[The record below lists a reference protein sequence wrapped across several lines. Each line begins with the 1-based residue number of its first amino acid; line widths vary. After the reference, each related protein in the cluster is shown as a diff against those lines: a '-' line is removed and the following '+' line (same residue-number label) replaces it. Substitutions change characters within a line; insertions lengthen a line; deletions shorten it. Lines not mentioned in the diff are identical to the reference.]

1 MPQASLTTA
10 PCVWHSGADAMNP
23 PVIVARGLRKA
34 YPGRRESDPPTVALE
49 SFDLEVTEH
58 EVACIVGP
66 SGCGKTTL
74 LNLIAGFEQP
84 SEGQLAVR
92 GQPVKGPSPERSVV
106 FQQAALF
113 PWMNVWD
120 NVTMGP
126 LMRGLDSGKVSDS
139 ARRVLSHVGLEGF
152 HQHFPYQLS
161 GGMRQRV
168 QIARVLVA
176 SPDVILMDEPF
187 GSLDAQTRMV
197 MHEVLLRVWSEYR
210 PTIFFITHDVEE
222 ALILAD
228 HIYVMSRRPGRVK
241 ARIPV
246 PFARPRHY
254 DLIGDA
260 SFAALRAQVTGMLRE
275 EWSAAAVPS

>member
-1 MPQASLTTA
+1 MTA
-10 PCVWHSGADAMNP
+10 DL
-23 PVIVARGLRKA
+23 IVAEGLRKQ
-34 YPGRRESDPPTVALE
+34 YPGRLERDPPTLALE
-49 SFDLEVTEH
+49 SFDLRIAEH

-74 LNLIAGFEQP
+74 LNMIAGFEKP
-84 SEGQLAVR
+84 SGGTLTVR
-92 GQPVKGPSPERSVV
+92 GSPILGPSPERSVV

-113 PWMNVWD
+113 PWLNVWD
-120 NVTMGP
+120 NIVLGP
-126 LMRGLDSGKVSDS
+126 KMRGVNTAKLEVDT
-139 ARRVLSHVGLEGF
+139 RQVLGRVGLAGF
-152 HQHFPYQLS
+152 EKHYPYQLS

-187 GSLDAQTRMV
+187 GSLDAQTRIV
-197 MHEVLLRVWSEYR
+197 MHEVLLRIWTEYQ

-228 HIYVMSRRPGRVK
+228 QIYVMSRRPGRVK
-241 ARIPV
+241 AQIKV

-254 DLIGDA
+254 DLIGNPE
-260 SFAALRAQVTGMLRE
+260 FAALRALVVTMLRE
-275 EWSAAAVPS
+275 EWTGSVEAGTATVGDEAGSVGAGARSR

>member
-1 MPQASLTTA
+1 MPGEL
-10 PCVWHSGADAMNP
+10 
-23 PVIVARGLRKA
+23 IVAQGLRKE

-49 SFDLEVTEH
+49 SFDLSVAEH

-74 LNLIAGFEQP
+74 LNMIAGFEQP
-84 SEGQLAVR
+84 SAGSLTVR
-92 GQPVKGPSPERSVV
+92 GAPIAGPSPERSVV

-113 PWMNVWD
+113 PWLTVWD
-120 NVTMGP
+120 NVVMGP
-126 LMRGLDSGKVSDS
+126 RMRGVDA
-139 ARRVLSHVGLEGF
+139 ARLERDARHVLESVGLAGF
-152 HQHFPYQLS
+152 ESHYPYQLS

-187 GSLDAQTRMV
+187 GSLDAQTRIV
-197 MHEVLLRVWSEYR
+197 MHEVLLRVWSEYK

-228 HIYVMSRRPGRVK
+228 QIYVMSRRPGRVK
-241 ARIPV
+241 AQIRV
-246 PFARPRHY
+246 PFERPRSY
-254 DLIGDA
+254 TLIGDA
-260 SFAALRAQVTGMLRE
+260 EFAALRARVVGMLRE
-275 EWSAAAVPS
+275 EWTAAAGAGTAEAA